1 MSRPDAAR
9 LTRIAYAA
17 HRKARGLPGGTLRS
31 VQHAIADGRIT
42 IGPDGKLDPAE
53 ADRKWRNNTMPD
65 RGGTRPGAGRP
76 RRKKGKAEGGDGRG
90 ATTSPGLT
98 REQEAALDAL
108 KATILDP
115 ATPTLVLAI
124 DVPMRAAMLGVPW
137 SRLRSAL

>member
-1 MSRPDAAR
+1 MRE
-9 LTRIAYAA
+9 T
-17 HRKARGLPGGTLRS
+17 
-31 VQHAIADGRIT
+31 
-42 IGPDGKLDPAE
+42 
-53 ADRKWRNNTMPD
+53 
-65 RGGTRPGAGRP
+65 
-76 RRKKGKAEGGDGRG
+76 
-90 ATTSPGLT
+90 LT